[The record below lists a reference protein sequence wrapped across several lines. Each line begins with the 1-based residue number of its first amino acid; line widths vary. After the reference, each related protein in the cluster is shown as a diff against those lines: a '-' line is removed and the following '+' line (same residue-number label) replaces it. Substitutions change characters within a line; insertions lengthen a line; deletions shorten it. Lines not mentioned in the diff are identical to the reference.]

1 MVFSGKVTIDLA
13 KPKAF
18 YARYQDAQ
26 AHYAQNRASGVV
38 EFRLVQFE
46 QIGTSMRE
54 RSKYCAKRY
63 RAYHAC
69 RVAAGN
75 PHLKKEVQS

>member
-1 MVFSGKVTIDLA
+1 MMFSGKRTIDLA

-38 EFRLVQFE
+38 ELRLVQFE

-54 RSKYCAKRY
+54 RSKYCARRC
-63 RAYHAC
+63 RADHC
-69 RVAAGN
+69 GKWVAGN
-75 PHLKKEVQS
+75 QHLQKEVLS